1 MSDNKNGI
9 TDIVQ
14 KGVQTANTVKGAIK
28 TGKSIAAAAKGGTAG
43 GWIGAVAAVA
53 WENRRLVAM
62 ITLGIVVILLLPMV
76 IISMLPSLIFGGIK
90 DAFSPDDPSTPIIN
104 NPTVI
109 EENID
114 SITTAVH
121 TAFNDSLE
129 LILKEIEEDKK
140 SLPAT
145 VKTEILQPSDDDV
158 NYDVSIIIGQY
169 CAYKE
174 EDYEDICIEDFE
186 KILKDNKDDIYCFE
200 KTEEIKLIE
209 EIVTIV
215 DAVTG
220 EESENI
226 NYIEE
231 TFTVYT
237 VSYKGEEYFANDV
250 FELTDE
256 QKELAQNYSE
266 NFELYLSGGV

>member
-1 MSDNKNGI
+1 MADNNSS
-9 TDIVQ
+9 TDVLQ
-14 KGVQTANTVKGAIK
+14 KSVQTAKNIKGAVK
-28 TGKSIAAAAKGGTAG
+28 TGKSIAAAAKGGAAG
-43 GWIGAVAAVA
+43 GWIGAAAALA
-53 WENRRLVAM
+53 WENRRV
-62 ITLGIVVILLLPMV
+62 IVGIIIGFTIILLLPAV
-76 IISMLPSLIFGGIK
+76 ILAMLPSLIFGGIK

-129 LILKEIEEDKK
+129 LILEEIEEDKQT
-140 SLPAT
+140 LPAT

-220 EESENI
+220 EETENI

-237 VSYKGEEYFANDV
+237 VTYKGEEYFANDV